1 MAVATTTAIALAG
14 LAVSAG
20 GAGMSFAQ
28 AGKQR
33 KLQREAQA
41 EATKAMQ
48 EARQKL
54 DVNFY
59 KQLGIQKEPYELER
73 EALLST
79 GAQLIEAGVESERG
93 AAATAGR
100 VLMGQQVGQ
109 RQVAAAMGQEMAGLE
124 RATVGE
130 ATRLR
135 DMGVQLDLAEVQGA
149 QLAERDAQRAAA
161 AATTQGLQAIQSIGQ
176 QVMQAAPLY
185 GQSAS
190 SSQAAKI
197 DDIGMDKM
205 NLSQMDMQKSIAS
218 LGKVNNIDFSKVA
231 SMTPMQY
238 QDFMGKV
245 DVGTLKTIREMLPTT
260 LQSFRPAE
268 YALPTTQPTTQPNF
282 YNPFAIPGI
291 GGR

>member
-14 LAVSAG
+14 LAVSGASAG
-20 GAGMSFAQ
+20 ASFAQ

-33 KLQREAQA
+33 KLQKEAQA
-41 EATKAMQ
+41 DATKAMQ

-54 DVNFY
+54 EINYY

-100 VLMGQQVGQ
+100 VQMGQQAGQ
-109 RQVAAAMGQEMAGLE
+109 RQIAAAMGQELAGLE
-124 RATVGE
+124 KATVGE

-149 QLAERDAQRAAA
+149 QQAERDAQQAAA

-176 QVMQAAPLY
+176 QAIQMAPLY
-185 GQSAS
+185 GKDAS
-190 SSQAAKI
+190 SAQASMI
-197 DDIGMDKM
+197 DKIGMKEM
-205 NLSQMDMQKSIAS
+205 GLSQMDMQKSIAS

-231 SMTPMQY
+231 TMTPNQY
-238 QDFMGKV
+238 QDFMNSV
-245 DVGTLKTIREMLPTT
+245 DVGTLRQIRQNLPNT

-268 YALPTTQPTTQPNF
+268 YALPAQPNF

>member
-1 MAVATTTAIALAG
+1 MAIATATAIG
-14 LAVSAG
+14 LGISAAAT
-20 GAGMSFAQ
+20 GASFAQ

-41 EATKAMQ
+41 EAQRAMQ

-100 VLMGQQVGQ
+100 VQMAQQAGQ
-109 RQVAAAMGQEMAGLE
+109 RQIAAAMGQEMAGLE
-124 RATVGE
+124 KATVGE

-135 DMGVQLDLAEVQGA
+135 DMGIQLDLAEVAGA
-149 QLAERDAQRAAA
+149 QQAERDAQRAAA
-161 AATTQGLQAIQSIGQ
+161 AATTQGLGALQTLGSQVLQS
-176 QVMQAAPLY
+176 APLY
-185 GQSAS
+185 GKTESAA
-190 SSQAAKI
+190 QAAKI
-197 DDIGMDKM
+197 DQYGMEDMK
-205 NLSQMDMQKSIAS
+205 LSQMDMQKSIAS

-245 DVGTLKTIREMLPTT
+245 DVETLKTIREMLPNT

-268 YALPTTQPTTQPNF
+268 YALPTTQQNF

>member
-1 MAVATTTAIALAG
+1 MAVATTTGIALAG
-14 LAVSAG
+14 LAVS
-20 GAGMSFAQ
+20 GAGAGASFAQ

-54 DVNFY
+54 EINYY

-100 VLMGQQVGQ
+100 VQMAQQAGQ
-109 RQVAAAMGQEMAGLE
+109 RQIAAAMGQELAGLE
-124 RATVGE
+124 KATVGE

-135 DMGVQLDLAEVQGA
+135 DIGVELDLAEVQGA
-149 QLAERDAQRAAA
+149 QQAERDAQRAAA

-176 QVMQAAPLY
+176 QAIQMAPLY
-185 GQSAS
+185 GKDAS
-190 SSQAAKI
+190 SAQASMI
-197 DDIGMDKM
+197 DKIGMKEM
-205 NLSQMDMQKSIAS
+205 GLSQMDMQKSIAS

-231 SMTPMQY
+231 TMTPNQY
-238 QDFMGKV
+238 QDFMNKV
-245 DVGTLKTIREMLPTT
+245 DVGTLKAIREMLPTT

-268 YALPTTQPTTQPNF
+268 YALPSAAQPNF

>member
-1 MAVATTTAIALAG
+1 MPAATSIAIAG
-14 LAVSAG
+14 LAVSAAST
-20 GAGMSFAQ
+20 GASFAQ

-41 EATKAMQ
+41 EAQKAMQ

-54 DVNFY
+54 EVNY
-59 KQLGIQKEPYELER
+59 YEQLGIQKEPYELER
-73 EALLST
+73 EALLSS
-79 GAQLIEAGVESERG
+79 GAQIIEAGVESERG

-100 VLMGQQVGQ
+100 VQMAQQAGQ
-109 RQVAAAMGQEMAGLE
+109 RQIAAAMGQEMAGIE
-124 RATVGE
+124 KAIVGE
-130 ATRLR
+130 DTRLR
-135 DMGVQLDLAEVQGA
+135 DMGVQLDLGEVAGA
-149 QLAERDAQRAAA
+149 QQAERDAQRAAA
-161 AATTQGLQAIQSIGQ
+161 AATTQALQGVQGLGQ
-176 QVMQAAPLY
+176 QIMQAAPLY
-185 GQSAS
+185 GKSAS
-190 SSQAAKI
+190 SAQAAKI

-205 NLSQMDMQKSIAS
+205 NLSQMDMQKSISS

-245 DVGTLKTIREMLPTT
+245 DVGTLKTIREMLPNT

-268 YALPTTQPTTQPNF
+268 YGLPVTQPSYNI

>member
-1 MAVATTTAIALAG
+1 MAIATATAIG
-14 LAVSAG
+14 LGISAAAT
-20 GAGMSFAQ
+20 GASFAQ

-41 EATKAMQ
+41 EAQRAMQ

-100 VLMGQQVGQ
+100 VQMAQQAGQ
-109 RQVAAAMGQEMAGLE
+109 RQIAAAMGQELAGLE
-124 RATVGE
+124 KATVGE

-135 DMGVQLDLAEVQGA
+135 DMGVQLDLAEVAGA
-149 QLAERDAQRAAA
+149 QQAERDAQRAAA
-161 AATTQGLQAIQSIGQ
+161 AATTQGLGALQTLGTQI
-176 QVMQAAPLY
+176 MQTAPLY
-185 GQSAS
+185 GKTQSAAE
-190 SSQAAKI
+190 AAKI
-197 DDIGMDKM
+197 DQYGMEDMK
-205 NLSQMDMQKSIAS
+205 LSQMDMQKNIAS
-218 LGKVNNIDFSKVA
+218 LGKINNIDFSKVA
-231 SMTPMQY
+231 TMTPMQY

-245 DVGTLKTIREMLPTT
+245 DVGTLRTIREMLPNT
-260 LQSFRPAE
+260 LQSFRPDQ
-268 YALPTTQPTTQPNF
+268 YALPSTAQPNF

>member
-1 MAVATTTAIALAG
+1 MAIATATAIG
-14 LAVSAG
+14 LGISAAAT
-20 GAGMSFAQ
+20 GASFAQ

-73 EALLST
+73 EALLAS
-79 GAQLIEAGVESERG
+79 GAQLIQAGVESERG

-100 VLMGQQVGQ
+100 VQMAQQAGQ
-109 RQVAAAMGQEMAGLE
+109 RQIAAAMGQEMAGLE
-124 RATVGE
+124 KATVGE

-135 DMGVQLDLAEVQGA
+135 DMGVQLDLAEVAGA
-149 QLAERDAQRAAA
+149 QLAERDAQQAAA
-161 AATTQGLQAIQSIGQ
+161 AATTQGLSALQGLGTQIMQS
-176 QVMQAAPLY
+176 APLY

-190 SSQAAKI
+190 SAQAAKI

-245 DVGTLKTIREMLPTT
+245 DVGTLKTIREMLPNT

-268 YALPTTQPTTQPNF
+268 YALPTTQQNF